1 MELEIVYEDIA
12 HPVTY
17 IRPYD
22 EFMDGRFERVEVG
35 ELSDKRNITW

>member
-1 MELEIVYEDIA
+1 M
-12 HPVTY
+12 Y

-35 ELSDKRNITW
+35 ELSDKRIITR